1 MHINWLKIQICVLGC
16 MLRSH
21 ARNGNECQTPCHRH
35 SAANIEIPGFQ
46 ILVNPKLVWNSWN
59 LARYHGEAW
68 HCRGKKF
75 VPFGAGL
82 GISFS
87 QTRASHD
94 KRDGFGRER
103 ATFGDET
110 ISVASYCFQK
120 NSRVNIEQQE
130 CCVIFCDFR
139 GLFGHFYTLTGFPR
153 HFMRI
158 IQIWTTCTCS
168 SAYKLVEKSNMCPW
182 LHA

>member
-1 MHINWLKIQICVLGC
+1 MSLVACLGPIQEIGVNIKHPATVT
-16 MLRSH
+16 RP
-21 ARNGNECQTPCHRH
+21 QTL
-35 SAANIEIPGFQ
+35 EIPSFW

-59 LARYHGEAW
+59 LACYLRAAPT
-68 HCRGKKF
+68 CCGKNF
-75 VPFGAGL
+75 VPFGVGL

-87 QTRASHD
+87 QTRTSQN
-94 KRDGFGRER
+94 KRDGCGREH
-103 ATFGDET
+103 ATFGDKT

-120 NSRVNIEQQE
+120 NLSVNIEQHG
-130 CCVIFCDFR
+130 CCVQFWNR
-139 GLFGHFYTLTGFPR
+139 GSFEHFYTLTRVPR

-168 SAYKLVEKSNMCPW
+168 SAYKHIEKSNMCPW